1 MKRIS
6 YLLLFV
12 SLLTACHR
20 STKVPVS
27 YSKARITFET
37 DEHNFGDSV
46 IHHEPQTYDFVFHNA
61 GATPLVIYKAEGSCF
76 CTQATYDKDPIQPG
90 EEGVIHVT
98 YLANNGTGHFLHYV
112 AVYSN
117 GADSTG
123 VTSLRIEGAVRE
135 K

>member
-1 MKRIS
+1 M
-6 YLLLFV
+6 
-12 SLLTACHR
+12 
-20 STKVPVS
+20 S

-76 CTQATYDKDPIQPG
+76 CTQATY
-90 EEGVIHVT
+90 EGVIHVT

-123 VTSLRIEGAVRE
+123 VTSLRIEGAVKE